1 MVLELNLS
9 AERIENH
16 YYLIFVFSILY
27 AILSVLIGIYTFP
40 QNPSIVA
47 ISLILIS
54 LTPIF
59 YKISSLEEEEDV
71 VLDYESQILQHHMKA
86 LKTFLF
92 MFFGVTL
99 GFFIVALFLSSSSF
113 QQVFEPQL
121 KVLSVINPKLTGS
134 FYQTIVRFGVI
145 FSNNFK
151 VMILCLVFSLLFG
164 IGALFILI
172 WNSSVLGVALNSYFK
187 LKISDFLSSSQV
199 LTFFDYLKAF
209 VFSFLRFSLHGVPE
223 IASYFVAGLAGS
235 IISFAILRHHF
246 STKKFE
252 NIVFDVSD
260 LIIISICIL
269 LLAAFIEVYITP
281 ALNI

>member
-1 MVLELNLS
+1 MVLELSLP
-9 AERIENH
+9 AEKIENH
-16 YYLIFVFSILY
+16 FYIIFFFSIIY
-27 AILSVLIGIYTFP
+27 AILSVLIGIYAFP

-71 VLDYESQILQHHMKA
+71 LLDSESDILKHHLRA
-86 LKTFLF
+86 IKTFIF
-92 MFFGVTL
+92 MFLGTTL
-99 GFFIVALFLSSSSF
+99 GFFIVALFLSNQSF
-113 QQVFEPQL
+113 NQVFEPQL

-134 FYQTIVRFGVI
+134 FYQTLVRFGVI

-151 VMILCLVFSLLFG
+151 VMILCLVFSLTFG
-164 IGALFILI
+164 IGALFILV
-172 WNSSVLGVALNSYFK
+172 WNSSVLGVAINSYFK
-187 LKISDFLSSSQV
+187 MKLSDFLSSSQI

-209 VFSFLRFSLHGVPE
+209 IFSLLRFSIHGIPE

-235 IISFAILRHHF
+235 IISFAIVKHHF

-260 LIIISICIL
+260 LVILSMVIL
-269 LLAAFIEVYITP
+269 LLAAFIEVYLTP
-281 ALNI
+281 VLNL